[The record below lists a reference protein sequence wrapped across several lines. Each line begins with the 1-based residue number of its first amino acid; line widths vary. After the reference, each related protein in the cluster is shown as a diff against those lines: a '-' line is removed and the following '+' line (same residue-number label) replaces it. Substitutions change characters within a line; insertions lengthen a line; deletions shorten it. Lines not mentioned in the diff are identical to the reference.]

1 MLQESPI
8 LHEYLYSRND
18 NQFFMF
24 IVNANF
30 SYSYIRIKRTN
41 VIKRIFRKIDTV
53 IVNQYTFTCI
63 DTDG

>member
-1 MLQESPI
+1 MSI
-8 LHEYLYSRND
+8 YIAVTIIN
-18 NQFFMF
+18 FFMF

-30 SYSYIRIKRTN
+30 SYSYIMIKRTN

>member
-1 MLQESPI
+1 MNMMISYQE
-8 LHEYLYSRND
+8 LVRTFL
-18 NQFFMF
+18 
-24 IVNANF
+24 